1 MTVRIASIVVPSVAL
16 MAAFVAINMISVR
29 WSYQIDLTSTGVY
42 SLSPE
47 SLEIAKSVVN
57 PVQVIFFSNEQN
69 QELRD
74 ASTLLQQL
82 AKASPNISLTIS
94 DPNLEPSLARKH
106 RVRFAG
112 TTVYISGD
120 RRAVTYGG
128 TETEF
133 VNGLIRVGQEGE
145 QFVCFSDGHAESDP
159 LSNESHDHQEGA
171 GSHSHSSGG
180 KPLIVHEGHGMG
192 SARRAL
198 ETLGYLVEK
207 RNLLNGNV
215 SLEGCNILIV
225 ASPKV
230 PFLNEEVLVIRD
242 FLNDGRGVILLSE
255 PGVVSG
261 LSDLISDYHL
271 NVTLEAVSDPVLH
284 YGTDSWTPAV
294 SSYPEHEITR
304 NLPLSFFPGVS
315 AISILEENASDS
327 IVISQV
333 ANSSSEALL
342 GESQKKGE
350 KILAAYAIKQDGDI
364 KSRLLVFGDG
374 DFATNSYFHVLGNGA
389 LFLNSVNSILQRT
402 SLHSISPRSY
412 EESRVTLTNQ
422 QMFMTFAASTVVLP
436 CLLSLF
442 GLGFW
447 WRGR

>member
-1 MTVRIASIVVPSVAL
+1 MITRIASMVVPP
-16 MAAFVAINMISVR
+16 AAVLATFVAINMISAR
-29 WSYQIDLTSTGVY
+29 WSYRIDLTSSGVY
-42 SLSPE
+42 SLSSE
-47 SLEIAKSVVN
+47 SLEIAKSVAD
-57 PVQVIFFSNEQN
+57 PVQIIFFSNEQS

-112 TTVYISGD
+112 TTVYLSEN
-120 RRAVTYGG
+120 RRVVTHGG

-133 VNGLIRVGQEGE
+133 VNGLIRIGQDGG
-145 QFVCFSDGHAESDP
+145 QNVCFSDGHAESDP
-159 LSNESHDHQEGA
+159 FSNESHDHQEGA

-192 SARRAL
+192 AARRAL

-215 SLEGCNILIV
+215 SLEGCDILIV

-230 PFLNEEVLVIRD
+230 SFLDEEVLIIRD
-242 FLNDGRGVILLSE
+242 FLNDGRGVIFLSE
-255 PGVVSG
+255 PGVASG
-261 LSDLISDYHL
+261 LSDLISDYRL
-271 NVTLEAVSDPVLH
+271 NVTLEAVSDPELH

-294 SSYPEHEITR
+294 SNYPEHEITR

-315 AISILEENASDS
+315 AINILEEIDSDS
-327 IVISQV
+327 IVVFPV
-333 ANSSSEALL
+333 ANSSSGAVL
-342 GESQKKGE
+342 GESQEEDE
-350 KILAAYAIKQDGDI
+350 KILAAYAIKQDGEI
-364 KSRLLVFGDG
+364 KRRLLVFGDG

-402 SLHSISPRSY
+402 SLHSISPRYY
-412 EESRVTLTNQ
+412 EESRVALTNQ
-422 QMFMTFAASTVVLP
+422 QMFMTFAVSTVVLP
-436 CLLSLF
+436 CLLSLL